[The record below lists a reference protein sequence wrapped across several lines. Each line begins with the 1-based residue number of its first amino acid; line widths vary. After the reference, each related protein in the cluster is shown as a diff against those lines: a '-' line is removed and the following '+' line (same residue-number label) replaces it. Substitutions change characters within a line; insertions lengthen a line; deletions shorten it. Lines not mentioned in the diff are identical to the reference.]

1 MGMAFMKISNVKFL
15 PKILFCIGLLAAIT
29 AGAVWYASASITAID
44 ATYSNMIANDAEAI
58 KLGARANQRV
68 YNFGRLS
75 WRIIAE
81 TEMSDM
87 TRSAAEMATNR
98 QDFMGFIKDAKD
110 RAPALAARFEEARS
124 QFEAIYGAYLPVEK
138 AAMAN
143 NNAEALRLAKALVP
157 LTEALRAHLT
167 KISEHMD
174 VEMQAV
180 SAQASAEAGRT
191 VMITVTAIGI
201 ALVLVIAVA
210 IMIVHFGVA
219 RPVGKLVAAMRAIA
233 SGDFDVTLPGLGRKD
248 EVGAIAGAVEGIK
261 AAAAAKANAEA
272 EQRRA
277 ADTMAAAERKSAMHK
292 LAGDFEKAIGGIVG
306 TVSSAATELEAAAGT
321 LTTTAETTQQLSGV
335 VATASEQASGNVQS
349 VASAAEEMA
358 SSVGEIGRQVQE
370 SNKIAIDAVRQAQAT
385 DTQIGELAQAA
396 SRIGD
401 VVKLIT
407 AIAEQTNLLA
417 LNATIEAARAGDA
430 GRGFAVVASEVKAL
444 AGQTAKA
451 TDEISG
457 QIAGMQVATQ
467 QSVAAIKAIG
477 GTIARISEIT
487 SSIAAAIEEQGAAT
501 VEISRN
507 VQEAAKGTTQVAGH
521 IADVNRGAGETG
533 TASSQVLSSAR
544 SLASESNH
552 LKVEVSRFLDT
563 VRAA

>member
-15 PKILFCIGLLAAIT
+15 PKILFCIGLLAVIT
-29 AGAVWYASASITAID
+29 AGAVWHASTSINTID
-44 ATYSNMIANDAEAI
+44 ATYSNLIANDVEAI
-58 KLGARANQRV
+58 KLGARANQRI
-68 YNFGRLS
+68 YNFGRLT

-81 TEMSDM
+81 TEMPDM
-87 TRSAAEMATNR
+87 TRTAAEMATNR
-98 QDFMGFIKDAKD
+98 QDFMGFIKDAKG
-110 RAPALAARFEEARS
+110 RAPAYAARFEEARS
-124 QFEAIYGAYLPVEK
+124 QFEAIYGTYLPVEK

-143 NNAEALRLAKALVP
+143 NNAEALRLAKTLVP
-157 LTEALRAHLT
+157 LNDALRAQLT
-167 KISEHMD
+167 KISED
-174 VEMQAV
+174 LDAAMQA
-180 SAQASAEAGRT
+180 ASDRATEDARKA
-191 VMITVTAIGI
+191 ITVTVLAIGI
-201 ALVLVIAVA
+201 ALVVVIVVA

-219 RPVGKLVAAMRAIA
+219 RPVGKLVEAMQAIA
-233 SGDFDVTLPGLGRKD
+233 SGDFEVTLPGLGRKD

-261 AAAAAKANAEA
+261 AAAVAKANAEA

-321 LTTTAETTQQLSGV
+321 LTMTAETTQQLSGV

-349 VASAAEEMA
+349 VASATEEMA

-385 DTQIGELAQAA
+385 DAQIGELAQAA

-407 AIAEQTNLLA
+407 AVAEQTNLLA

-477 GTIARISEIT
+477 STITRISEIT

-507 VQEAAKGTTQVAGH
+507 VQEAAKGTTQVASH

>member
-1 MGMAFMKISNVKFL
+1 MKISNVKFL
-15 PKILFCIGLLAAIT
+15 PKILFCIGLLAAVT
-29 AGAVWYASASITAID
+29 AGAVWYASASIRAID
-44 ATYSNMIANDAEAI
+44 ATYSNMIANDVDAI
-58 KLGARANQRV
+58 RLGARASQRV
-68 YNFGRLS
+68 YNLGRLS

-87 TRSAAEMATNR
+87 TRTAAEMAANR
-98 QDFMGFIKDAKD
+98 QDFMSFIDGAKA
-110 RAPALAARFEEARS
+110 RAPAYAARFEEARV
-124 QFEAIYGAYLPVEK
+124 QFQAAYDAYLPVEK
-138 AAMAN
+138 AAMSS
-143 NNAEALRLAKALVP
+143 NNAEALRLAKPLVP
-157 LTEALRAHLT
+157 LNDALRAHLT
-167 KISEHMD
+167 KIND
-174 VEMQAV
+174 DLDAAMQAA
-180 SAQASAEAGRT
+180 SEQASANAVQTIVTT
-191 VMITVTAIGI
+191 VSAIGI
-201 ALVLVIAVA
+201 ALAVVIAIAVL
-210 IMIVHFGVA
+210 MVQFGVA
-219 RPVGKLVAAMRAIA
+219 RPVGKLVEAMRAIA
-233 SGDFDVTLPGLGRKD
+233 AGDFDVALPGLGRKD

-261 AAAAAKANAEA
+261 AAAIARAEREA
-272 EQRRA
+272 EQKQAADAAAAGERRA
-277 ADTMAAAERKSAMHK
+277 AMHK
-292 LAGDFEKAIGGIVG
+292 LAGDFEKAVGGIVG

-321 LTTTAETTQQLSGV
+321 LTKTAETTQELSGV
-335 VATASEQASGNVQS
+335 VAAASEQASGNVQS

-370 SNKIAIDAVRQAQAT
+370 SNKIATDAVRQAQTT
-385 DTQIGELAQAA
+385 DAQIAELAQAA

-417 LNATIEAARAGDA
+417 LNATIEAARAGEA
-430 GRGFAVVASEVKAL
+430 GKGFAVVAQEVKAL
-444 AGQTAKA
+444 AAQTAKA

-467 QSVAAIKAIG
+467 QSVSAIKAIG
-477 GTIARISEIT
+477 STITRISEIT
-487 SSIAAAIEEQGAAT
+487 ATIAAAIEEQGAAT

-507 VQEAAKGTTQVAGH
+507 VQQAAKGTTQVAGH

-552 LKVEVSRFLDT
+552 LKVEVSKFLDT

>member
-1 MGMAFMKISNVKFL
+1 MAAMKISNVKFL
-15 PKILFCIGLLAAIT
+15 PKILSCIGLLAAVT
-29 AGAVWYASASITAID
+29 AGAVWYAASSISAID
-44 ATYSNMIANDAEAI
+44 TLYSNMIVNDVEAI
-58 KLGARANQRV
+58 KLGARANQRI

-81 TEMSDM
+81 IEMSDM
-87 TRSAAEMATNR
+87 TRTAAEMVANR
-98 QDFMGFIKDAKD
+98 QEFIGFISEAKT
-110 RAPALAARFEEARS
+110 RGPVYAARFEEARA
-124 QFEAIYGAYLPVEK
+124 QFEAAYGEYLSIEK

-143 NNAEALRLAKALVP
+143 NNAEAVRFAKV
-157 LTEALRAHLT
+157 LTPRTAALRTHMT
-167 KISEHMD
+167 KITEDMD
-174 VEMQAV
+174 AAMQA
-180 SAQASAEAGRT
+180 ASERASGDAVRT
-191 VMITVTAIGI
+191 IMITVSAIVIALAVVI
-201 ALVLVIAVA
+201 ALVVMLVQ
-210 IMIVHFGVA
+210 FGIS
-219 RPVGKLVAAMRAIA
+219 RPVGKLVAAMRTIA
-233 SGDFDVTLPGLGRKD
+233 AGDFAVTLPGLGRKD
-248 EVGAIAGAVEGIK
+248 EVGDVAAAVEGIK
-261 AAAAAKANAEA
+261 AAAAAKAKIEA
-272 EQRRA
+272 EQKQA
-277 ADTMAAAERKSAMHK
+277 ADAAAAAERKTSMQR
-292 LAGDFEKAIGGIVG
+292 LAGDFEKAVGGIIG
-306 TVSSAATELEAAAGT
+306 TVSSAATELEAAAST
-321 LTTTAETTQQLSGV
+321 LTKTAETTQQLSGV

-370 SNKIAIDAVRQAQAT
+370 SSKIAIDAVRQAQAT
-385 DTQIGELAQAA
+385 DAQIGELAQAA